1 MPTVW
6 NGAVMPV
13 RPDTVAP
20 EQTTRV
26 RLTVE
31 GMSCAACA
39 ARVERRLNKLDGVT
53 AAVNYATAT
62 ATVDADPTITADRL
76 CVEVTAA
83 GYAAEPAAA
92 DRPALAGTGA
102 EDAEV
107 GDLRRRLF
115 VALLAFFP
123 LADLSVMFA
132 FIPSARFD
140 GWQVLLTA
148 LALPVV
154 LWAAAP
160 FHRRAL
166 VNARHRAASMDTL
179 VSVGVLAATLWSL
192 HTMYL
197 APARTETPAGV
208 WAAIWSSDSIYL
220 EVAAGITTFVLAG
233 RYFEARAKRA
243 AGSALRA
250 LAALAAHEVTVLTR
264 DGREITVPT
273 GELAAGQRFVVRPG
287 ETLAADGTV
296 VGGATSLDVS
306 AMTGES
312 VPVEVTSGA
321 AVVGGT
327 VSLTGRIIVEATAV
341 GPDSALS
348 GMIRL
353 VDEAQQGKARIQR
366 IADRVSAVFVPVVF
380 LTAATTFAGWLLA
393 GGAADR
399 AGAAAIAVL
408 VVACPCALGLA
419 IPTALMVASGRG
431 ARAGIFIKG
440 HQALE
445 ATRDVD
451 VVVFDKT
458 GTLTHGLM
466 RVVAVTGHGIDD
478 GEALRLAGALEAASE
493 HAVAEAI
500 AQAARRA
507 GPLPEAETFE
517 ALAGLGA
524 RGRVLGREV
533 LVGRPR
539 LMTDQGR
546 LAPPELA
553 AELDRHVHAGHTA
566 VYVAV
571 DESVVAV
578 IAVAD
583 TVKDSAPAALA
594 RLHRLGLRTVMLT
607 GDNAIA
613 ARSVAAEIGVSEVHA
628 DLLPRDKVARIAEL
642 RAAGHRVAMVGDG
655 INDGAALATADL
667 GLAIGSGTDVAI
679 AAADMVLV
687 RADLDTVPDA
697 IELAHATLRTIR
709 LNLVWAFGYN
719 VVAIPVAA
727 MGWLNP
733 LIAGAAMAF
742 SSFFVVTNS
751 LRLRRLRLSSPA

>member
-1 MPTVW
+1 MPT
-6 NGAVMPV
+6 
-13 RPDTVAP
+13 RPDTLAP
-20 EQTTRV
+20 EQTTRIS
-26 RLTVE
+26 LTVG

-53 AAVNYATAT
+53 AAVNYATGT
-62 ATVDADPTITADRL
+62 ATVDTEPAITVDRL
-76 CVEVTAA
+76 CAEVTAA
-83 GYAAEPAAA
+83 GYSAEPAPVAG
-92 DRPALAGTGA
+92 PAFAVTGA
-102 EDAEV
+102 EDTEV
-107 GDLRRRLF
+107 TDLRRRLF

-166 VNARHRAASMDTL
+166 ANARHRAAGMDTL
-179 VSVGVLAATLWSL
+179 VSVGVLTATVWSL

-197 APARTETPAGV
+197 APARTETPEGV
-208 WAAIWSSDSIYL
+208 WAALWSSDSIYL

-233 RYFEARAKRA
+233 RYFEARAKRT

-273 GELAAGQRFVVRPG
+273 IELVAGQRFVVRPG
-287 ETLAADGTV
+287 ETVAADGAV
-296 VGGATSLDVS
+296 VGGATSLDAS

-312 VPVEVTSGA
+312 MPIEIA
-321 AVVGGT
+321 AGDSVVGGT

-341 GPDSALS
+341 GPDTALS
-348 GMIRL
+348 AMIRL
-353 VDEAQQGKARIQR
+353 VDEAQQGKARMQR
-366 IADRVSAVFVPVVF
+366 VADRISAVFVPFVF
-380 LTAATTFAGWLLA
+380 LAAAATFAGWLA
-393 GGAADR
+393 TGDSVDR

-458 GTLTHGLM
+458 GTVTHGVM
-466 RVVAVTGHGIDD
+466 RVIAVSTHGIEDT
-478 GEALRLAGALEAASE
+478 EALRLAGAVEAASE
-493 HAVAEAI
+493 HAVAAAI
-500 AQAARRA
+500 AQAARRT
-507 GPLPEAETFE
+507 GQVPEVEDFE
-517 ALAGLGA
+517 ALPGLGA
-524 RGRVLGREV
+524 CGRVLGRDV

-539 LMTDQGR
+539 LMSDQGR
-546 LAPPELA
+546 VPPAELA
-553 AELDRHVHAGHTA
+553 AELDRHARAGRTA
-566 VYVAV
+566 VYLAV
-571 DESVVAV
+571 DEAVVAV
-578 IAVAD
+578 LAVAD
-583 TVKDSAPAALA
+583 TVQDSAPAAIA
-594 RLHRLGLRTVMLT
+594 RLHQLGLRTVMLT
-607 GDNAIA
+607 GDNAFA
-613 ARSVAAEIGVSEVHA
+613 ARAVAAEIGVTEVYA
-628 DLLPRDKVARIAEL
+628 DLLPQDKVTRITEL
-642 RAAGHRVAMVGDG
+642 QSAGHRVAMVGDG

-667 GLAIGSGTDVAI
+667 GLAIGAGTDVAI
-679 AAADMVLV
+679 AAADMILV

-709 LNLVWAFGYN
+709 MNLVWAFGYN

-727 MGWLNP
+727 LGWLNP

-751 LRLRRLRLSSPA
+751 LRLRRMRMTSSM